1 MIMLKTCWS
10 GSSSS
15 SHPHPQAVRALA
27 AHPTENTFASG
38 AADNI
43 KKFKLPF
50 GEFLHN
56 TLQQQ
61 KVLLRAVLAV
71 IARESMACV
80 DIDFNVY

>member
-1 MIMLKTCWS
+1 MMLQTCWP
-10 GSSSS
+10 GPSSS

-61 KVLLRAVLAV
+61 KVPLRAVLVV
-71 IARESMACV
+71 IAREFIAFAN
-80 DIDFNVY
+80 IDLDVS

>member
-1 MIMLKTCWS
+1 MMLQTCWP
-10 GSSSS
+10 GPSSS